1 MATQFVSTFGRI
13 ELRSSTK
20 MVNPV
25 RKELEKGV
33 LLPGGI
39 KWQSQ
44 VGHPLLVP
52 KLGPEKR

>member
-1 MATQFVSTFGRI
+1 
-13 ELRSSTK
+13 

-52 KLGPEKR
+52 KVGPSKGRPLFLGI